1 MAIRNKIYIGSL
13 DNPSYYFENDRITE
27 AEAVQ
32 NVSLI
37 GQELSVDT
45 FTPTVQDDMTNLI
58 SAEIFRSSDG
68 QYIYTAIGEIYAVDV
83 DDSIFASGLIQL
95 DYGTPVWF
103 YQNDTLVGKFYV
115 ESVRRT
121 GANSYQI
128 QTVSAIGLLNSM
140 YHAGG
145 MFMGTTFGVVL
156 AHILASGIHGTGDPV
171 IEYYI
176 DDDVANLPVS
186 GWLPYA
192 TKRQNLYQLVF
203 ANGVNI
209 VKNIDGNPR
218 FTFIYTAP
226 SDMEEVDEEV
236 IYLEGSVDYSNPYS
250 QVSVMEHTYTEPVNG
265 ESIVL
270 FDNTG
275 AEAVDHKEV
284 FFSNAPVVISTINAS
299 AGLTFTSATVN
310 SAIVSGSGQLTGVL
324 YLHSIRETTFG
335 DPQSSDDKTIS
346 VPDCTMVNVI
356 NSQNLLLRLYAFYC
370 PEGHIE
376 VVRGSIQYNGERC
389 GKVYRLKNAFRETV
403 TAYMSSMTF
412 TVSSFN
418 KADIEL
424 YANYTPAGQQGL
436 YKNVIILDAATFA
449 EDGGTFTVPDGVT
462 EMKVVLIGG
471 GTGGGSGW
479 PGHNG
484 EDAITYTEVESTADL
499 TAIWYGAE
507 GGDGGDGGDGGSPGK
522 IYTVLLQN
530 PNATYSYTIG
540 TGGEGGAHTGYIP
553 DTVDELRAA
562 MENEHPGTEYTD
574 NELQNMINTYEN
586 SGWAG
591 SPNPGSA
598 GTASTFGI
606 YTSAD
611 GVAPTGGYYEPITD
625 QFFATGGNAGIR
637 GGKGGARQIQS
648 NGTFNW
654 TTDGED
660 VTDFDGTVYKGGSTG
675 RLFTDV
681 DGLSEATGK
690 VKAYGG
696 NGAGAAVGIGK
707 DRVSP
712 ETGLLLYPHINGAS
726 DQEFDWYIAEDE

>member
-37 GQELSVDT
+37 GQELSVDS

-68 QYIYTAIGEIYAVDV
+68 QIIDTAIGEVYAVNV
-83 DDSIFASGLIQL
+83 DDNIAASDMINL

-103 YQNDTLVGKFYV
+103 YQDDTLVGKFYV

-121 GANSYQI
+121 GANAYQI
-128 QTVSAIGLLNSM
+128 QTVSAIGVLNNM
-140 YHAGG
+140 YHVGG
-145 MFMGTTFGVVL
+145 LFTGTTFGDVL
-156 AHILASGIHGTGDPV
+156 AHILASDIHGTGNSV
-171 IEYYI
+171 IPYDI
-176 DDDVANLPVS
+176 DDDVAELPVS

-226 SDMEEVDEEV
+226 SNSEEVDEEA
-236 IYLEGSVDYSNPYS
+236 IYLEGSMDYSNPYS
-250 QVSVMEHTYTEPVNG
+250 KVSVMEHTYTEPVSG
-265 ESIVL
+265 ESTVL

-275 AEAVDHKEV
+275 AEAVYNKEV
-284 FFSNAPVVISTINAS
+284 FFSNAPVVVSTITAGT
-299 AGLTFTSATVN
+299 GLTLVSATVN
-310 SAIVSGSGQLTGVL
+310 SAIVSGAGQLTGVP
-324 YLHSIRETTFG
+324 YLHSTKETTLG
-335 DPQSSDDKTIS
+335 DPQSAEDKTIS
-346 VPDCTMVNVI
+346 VPDCTMVNAI
-356 NSQNLLLRLYAFYC
+356 NSQNLLLRLFAFYC

-376 VVRGSIQYNGERC
+376 VARGGIQYNGERC

-436 YKNVIILDAATFA
+436 YKNVIILDVATFA

-462 EMKVVLIGG
+462 EIKVVMIGG

-484 EDAITYTEVESTADL
+484 EDAITHTEVESTANL
-499 TAIWYGAE
+499 TAVWYGAE
-507 GGDGGDGGDGGSPGK
+507 GGDGGEGGTGGSPGK
-522 IYTVLLQN
+522 VNSVVIQN
-530 PNATYSYTIG
+530 PSATYSYTIG

-562 MENEHPGTEYTD
+562 MENEHPDTEYTD
-574 NELQNMINTYEN
+574 NELQSMINTYEN
-586 SGWAG
+586 SGWTG

-598 GTASTFGI
+598 GTASTFGN
-606 YTSAD
+606 YSSAD
-611 GVAPTGGYYEPITD
+611 GVAQTVYEPITD
-625 QFFATGGNAGIR
+625 QFFAVNGYTGIR
-637 GGKGGARQIQS
+637 GGKGGARQIQT

-660 VTDFDGTVYKGGSTG
+660 VTDLDGTVYRGGSTG
-675 RLFTDV
+675 KLLTDV
-681 DGLSEATGK
+681 EGIPEAANK
-690 VKAYGG
+690 VRAYGG
-696 NGAGAAVGIGK
+696 NGAGAAVGIGR
-707 DRVSP
+707 DIVTP
-712 ETGLLLYPHINGAS
+712 QTGLLLHPHINGGS
-726 DQEFDWYIAEDE
+726 DQETEWYIAEDE